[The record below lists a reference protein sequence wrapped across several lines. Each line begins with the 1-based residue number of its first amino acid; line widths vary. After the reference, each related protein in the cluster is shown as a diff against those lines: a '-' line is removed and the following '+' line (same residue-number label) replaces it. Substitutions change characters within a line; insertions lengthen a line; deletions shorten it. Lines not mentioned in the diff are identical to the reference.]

1 MSDTHFSGKV
11 VSTAGFQTG
20 TAGIAATTESVTAG
34 RTLTVADHG
43 MTFFLGDAASGDI
56 TLPAVTLTGF
66 NVKVICGFTIT
77 TSSAVL
83 SAEGD
88 NISGVLTVNGALIP
102 AVAEDQINFI
112 GSAAVLGDWIE
123 LTSTGAAWV
132 VGGQGSAAG
141 SITATDPA

>member
-11 VSTAGFQTG
+11 SSANGFSTG

-66 NVKVICGFTIT
+66 SVKVICGFTIT
-77 TSSAVL
+77 TSSGVL

-88 NISGVLTVNGALIP
+88 NISGVLTVNGAL
-102 AVAEDQINFI
+102 VAALVEDQINFI
-112 GSAAVLGDWIE
+112 GSAAVLGDWIKV
-123 LTSTGAAWV
+123 TSTGAAWAV
-132 VGGQGSAAG
+132 SGQGSAAG

>member
-1 MSDTHFSGKV
+1 MASTHFSGKV
-11 VSTAGFQTG
+11 ISANGFTTG

-43 MTFFLGDAASGDI
+43 MTFFLGDAASGNI

-66 NVKVICGFTIT
+66 SVKVICGFSIT

-88 NISGVLTVNGALIP
+88 NISGVLTVNGALVD
-102 AVAEDQINFI
+102 ALVEDQINFI
-112 GSAAVLGDWIE
+112 ANTALLGDWIE
-123 LTSTGAAWV
+123 ITSTGAAWV

>member
-1 MSDTHFSGKV
+1 MATTHFSGPV
-11 VSTAGFQTG
+11 DSANGFVTG

-43 MTFFLGDAASGDI
+43 MTFILGDAASGNI

-66 NVKVICGFTIT
+66 TVKVLCGFTIT
-77 TSSAVL
+77 TASAVL

-88 NISGVLTVNGALIP
+88 NISGSVIVDGADIQAL
-102 AVAEDQINFI
+102 AEDQINFI
-112 GSAAVLGDWIE
+112 GSAALLGDWVQ
-123 LTSTGAAWV
+123 LTSTGAAWTV
-132 VGGQGSAAG
+132 TGIGSGAG

>member
-1 MSDTHFSGKV
+1 MADTHFSGKV
-11 VSTAGFQTG
+11 SSAAGFITG

-43 MTFFLGDAASGDI
+43 ITFFLGDAASGDI

-66 NVKVICGFTIT
+66 SVKVICGFTIT
-77 TSSAVL
+77 SDSGVL

-88 NISGVLTVNGALIP
+88 NISGVLTVNGALVG
-102 AVAEDQINFI
+102 ALVEDQINFI
-112 GSAAVLGDWIE
+112 GNAALLGDWIE
-123 LTSTGAAWV
+123 ITSTGAAWV
-132 VGGQGSAAG
+132 VSGQGSAAG

>member
-1 MSDTHFSGKV
+1 MSTTHFSGKV
-11 VSTAGFQTG
+11 ASVNGFSTG

-43 MTFFLGDAASGDI
+43 MTFFLGDAASGNI

-66 NVKVICGFTIT
+66 TVKVICGFTIT
-77 TSSAVL
+77 TASAVL

-88 NISGVLTVNGALIP
+88 NISGVLTVNGALVP
-102 AVAEDQINFI
+102 ALVEDQINFI
-112 GSAAVLGDWIE
+112 GSAALLGDWVQ

-132 VGGQGSAAG
+132 VSGQGSGAG

>member
-1 MSDTHFSGKV
+1 MATTHFSGPV
-11 VSTAGFQTG
+11 ESTNGFVTG
-20 TAGIAATTESVTAG
+20 TAGIASSTESVTAG

-43 MTFFLGDAASGDI
+43 KTFFLGDAASGNI
-56 TLPAVTLTGF
+56 TLPDVTLTGF

-77 TSSAVL
+77 TASAVL

-88 NISGVLTVNGALIP
+88 NISGVLTVNGALVG
-102 AVAEDQINFI
+102 ALVEDQINFI
-112 GSAAVLGDWIE
+112 GSAALLGDWVE

-132 VGGQGSAAG
+132 VSGQGSAAG

>member
-1 MSDTHFSGKV
+1 MSDTNFSGPV
-11 VSTAGFQTG
+11 VSANGFTTG

-43 MTFFLGDAASGDI
+43 MTFFLGDAASGNI

-66 NVKVICGFTIT
+66 TVKVVCGFTIT
-77 TSSAVL
+77 TSSAVI

-88 NISGVLTVNGALIP
+88 NISGLITVNGALVS
-102 AVAEDQINFI
+102 ALVEDQINFI
-112 GSAAVLGDWIE
+112 LNAALLGDWIE
-123 LTSTGAAWV
+123 LTSTGAAWAV
-132 VGGQGSAAG
+132 SGQGSGAG